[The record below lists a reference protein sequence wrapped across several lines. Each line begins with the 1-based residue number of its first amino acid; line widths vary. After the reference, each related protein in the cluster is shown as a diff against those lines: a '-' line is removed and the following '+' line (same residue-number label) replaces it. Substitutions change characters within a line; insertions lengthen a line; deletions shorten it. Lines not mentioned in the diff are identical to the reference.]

1 MKVLKDRLTICDT
14 CAEPGGTAPGAKWA
28 IALRKAAQDCGL
40 EVEIVT
46 CSCLNMCQSPVAFA
60 LQGAQKATYL
70 FSGADPA
77 QDTQDMLGLLKLYA
91 DAPEGWITE
100 AEAAGRLRLCLQ
112 GRVPRL

>member
-1 MKVLKDRLTICDT
+1 MTICDT
-14 CAEPGGTAPGAKWA
+14 CAEPGETAPGAKWA
-28 IALRKAAQDCGL
+28 IALRKVAQDCGL

-100 AEAAGRLRLCLQ
+100 AEAAGRLRLCLR
-112 GRVPRL
+112 GWVPRF

>member
-1 MKVLKDRLTICDT
+1 MLKDRVTICDT
-14 CAEPGGTAPGAKWA
+14 CVEPGGTALGAKWVTT
-28 IALRKAAQDCGL
+28 LCD
-40 EVEIVT
+40 VT

-77 QDTQDMLGLLKLYA
+77 QDTQDMLGLLQLYA

>member
-1 MKVLKDRLTICDT
+1 MKDRVTICDT
-14 CAEPGGTAPGAKWA
+14 CAEPGGRAPGADWA
-28 IALRKAAQDCGL
+28 VALTKAAQDCGL
-40 EVEIVT
+40 QVEIVT

>member
-1 MKVLKDRLTICDT
+1 MLKDRVTICDT
-14 CAEPGGTAPGAKWA
+14 CVEPGGTALGAQWVTMLSEA
-28 IALRKAAQDCGL
+28 VQASGL

-77 QDTQDMLGLLKLYA
+77 QDTQDMLGLLQLYA

>member
-1 MKVLKDRLTICDT
+1 MKDRVTICDT
-14 CAEPGGTAPGAKWA
+14 CAEPGGRAPGADWA
-28 IALRKAAQDCGL
+28 VALTKAAQDCGL
-40 EVEIVT
+40 QVEFVT

-60 LQGAQKATYL
+60 LQGAHKATYL
-70 FSGADPA
+70 FSGAEPA
-77 QDTQDMLGLLKLYA
+77 QDTQDMLDLVKLYA